1 MTRSKKAVLNT
12 ITSILFEVVAAV
24 CSFILPRLI
33 LSHFGSAYNG
43 ITSSISQF
51 ISCIALLKSGIGSVT
66 RAALY
71 KPLAMHDEESVSRI
85 FVATENFMRK
95 IAMIFSVALLIFAG
109 IYPFAVRNEFSWSF
123 AFTLVLILGLSTF
136 AQYYF
141 GIAHQ
146 MLLDADQ
153 RQYISTTIHI
163 VGTILNT
170 AVAALLIL
178 LGCSIHIVKLGSAVV
193 FTLQPM
199 ALMFYVSHK
208 YHLNR
213 KAEPD
218 NKALSQRWD
227 AFGHQLASF
236 INTNTDIIVLTLATN
251 IYEVSVYT
259 IYCMVAHAV
268 RKAISALT
276 GGMSAA
282 FGNML
287 AKGEDE
293 TLHKYFKLFDFI
305 IFIIS
310 AWAFASTAVLIVPFV
325 SVYTRG
331 VSDVN
336 YFRPFFAYLLAL
348 EEFIVCVKLPYLTI
362 VQTFGHFKQ
371 TRNGAFIEAGLNI
384 ITSIVL
390 VNLIGLEGV
399 MIGTIVSAL
408 YRTIDFLLYC
418 QSNMLK
424 YEPGYYIKKIISSF
438 GIIMACILLC
448 NCDFGIVANSY
459 LTWFLMALV
468 KGGCLF
474 FCTTVLAA
482 GLFKNEFRD
491 ASKFLLSKLKRRN
504 YD

>member
-12 ITSILFEVVAAV
+12 STSILFEVVAAV
-24 CSFILPRLI
+24 CSFILTRLI

-71 KPLAMHDEESVSRI
+71 KPLAMHDEEQVSRI
-85 FVATENFMRK
+85 FVATEKFMRK
-95 IAMIFSVALLIFAG
+95 IAMIFSVALLIFAA
-109 IYPFAVRNEFSWSF
+109 IYPFAVRNEFSWGF

-146 MLLDADQ
+146 MLLEADQ
-153 RQYISTTIHI
+153 RQYIATII
-163 VGTILNT
+163 NIGGTILNT
-170 AVAALLIL
+170 VVAAVLIL
-178 LGCSIHIVKLGSAVV
+178 LGGSIHIVKLGSAIV

-251 IYEVSVYT
+251 VFEVSVYT
-259 IYCMVAHAV
+259 VYCMVAHAV
-268 RKAISALT
+268 RKAITALT
-276 GGMSAA
+276 SGMSAA

-287 AKGEDE
+287 AKNENK

-325 SVYTRG
+325 RVYTRG
-331 VSDVN
+331 VTDVS
-336 YFRPFFAYLLAL
+336 YFRPLFAYLLAL
-348 EEFIVCVKLPYLTI
+348 EEFIVCIKLPYLTI

-371 TRNGAFIEAGLNI
+371 TRNGAFVEAGINI
-384 ITSIVL
+384 VASVIL
-390 VNLIGLEGV
+390 VNFIGLEGV

-408 YRTIDFLLYC
+408 FRTIDFLLYC
-418 QSNMLK
+418 QKNMLK
-424 YEPGYYIKKIISSF
+424 YESEYFIKKIIAF
-438 GIIMACILLC
+438 FVIVFVCVLLSKF
-448 NCDFGIVANSY
+448 DFGIVVNTY
-459 LTWFLMALV
+459 LDWIIMALV
-468 KGGCLF
+468 KGISLF
-474 FCTTVLAA
+474 ACTIVLSVI
-482 GLFKNEFRD
+482 LFRSE
-491 ASKFLLSKLKRRN
+491 LLGAVQLLISKLKRKKK
-504 YD
+504 